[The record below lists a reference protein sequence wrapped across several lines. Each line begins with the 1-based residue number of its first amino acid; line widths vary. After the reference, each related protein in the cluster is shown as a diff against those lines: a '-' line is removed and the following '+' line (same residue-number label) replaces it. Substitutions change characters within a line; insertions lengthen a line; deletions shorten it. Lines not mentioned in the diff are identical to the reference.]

1 MIKNIVKGKHIFSRK
16 AKSATEADKQVVT
29 DLIDTLRANR
39 EICVGMAANM
49 IGVNKSIISA
59 YENQERLPSVA
70 VLIKL
75 SYEFNVSI
83 EYLLG
88 VKRNKFI
95 DVSKLNDKQVAALTC
110 IAAQFEEDNYL
121 INKN

>member
-1 MIKNIVKGKHIFSRK
+1 MKDILSENIKSLRK
-16 AKSATEADKQVVT
+16 QKKLTQSQLASK
-29 DLIDTLRANR
+29 
-39 EICVGMAANM
+39 

-95 DVSKLNDKQVAALTC
+95 DVSKLNDRQVAAISGIVT
-110 IAAQFEEDNYL
+110 QFEEDNL
-121 INKN
+121 RISEK

>member
-1 MIKNIVKGKHIFSRK
+1 MKDILSENIKNLRK
-16 AKSATEADKQVVT
+16 QKNLTQSQLASK
-29 DLIDTLRANR
+29 
-39 EICVGMAANM
+39 

-88 VKRNKFI
+88 IKRNKFI
-95 DVSKLNDKQVAALTC
+95 DVSKLNDKQVAA
-110 IAAQFEEDNYL
+110 ISGIVAQFEEDNAL
-121 INKN
+121 ISR

>member
-1 MIKNIVKGKHIFSRK
+1 MRDILSENIRGLRRQKGLTQAQL
-16 AKSATEADKQVVT
+16 AKK
-29 DLIDTLRANR
+29 
-39 EICVGMAANM
+39 

-88 VKRNKFI
+88 IKRNKFI
-95 DVSKLNDKQVAALTC
+95 DISKLTDEQ
-110 IAAQFEEDNYL
+110 IAAISNVVSQFEEVNRLAKLAGD
-121 INKN
+121 

>member
-1 MIKNIVKGKHIFSRK
+1 MKEILSENIKNLRK
-16 AKSATEADKQVVT
+16 QKNLTQTQLAAK
-29 DLIDTLRANR
+29 
-39 EICVGMAANM
+39 

>member
-1 MIKNIVKGKHIFSRK
+1 MKAILSENIKNLRK
-16 AKSATEADKQVVT
+16 QKNLTQSQLASK
-29 DLIDTLRANR
+29 
-39 EICVGMAANM
+39 

-83 EYLLG
+83 EYPLG
-88 VKRNKFI
+88 VRRNKFI
-95 DVSKLNDKQVAALTC
+95 DVSKLSDRQVAA
-110 IAAQFEEDNYL
+110 ISGIVAQFEEDNSL
-121 INKN
+121 IAEK